1 MKNSK
6 TRSRSKNKGKRKNYS
21 KCSNLYK
28 TTKYVKG
35 RKEKQI
41 RVKKDT
47 NTKNTRTKRIAW
59 NNKREVIYTKH
70 KVMRRCIP
78 CTNVNTEKP
87 RGREKGTGKKMR
99 EKKRRE
105 SGEGKIYMYVLC
117 MQLRGR
123 ESTYRYRRPLST
135 LAENM
140 TVQESTNINSSC
152 KGSRRRE
159 PLVTYMA
166 YVSKLYG
173 KVYVKAYVNVYV
185 SPLWLCNTARKRG
198 NGTKIN
204 KYGAYEIGILS
215 KKSSA
220 AIVPKKV
227 YMRTVSKKCS
237 AATEAEKVYMRK
249 DPQKR
254 CKGNKGKKVHGSVA
268 YENGNKRGR
277 KQKRFKGQKG
287 QKVHISA
294 MRTGK
299 KVHISAAYEI
309 GNKRGRKQKR
319 FKGQKGQKVHIS
331 AMRTGKKVHI
341 SAAYEIGN
349 NIVYKQGL
357 NEIIPI
363 TESLMMS
370 SVTPM
375 DTSNVY
381 GGGEGG
387 GREERVGGENEKG
400 KKENREALH
409 AVYNCSVWWVRGS
422 PNMGKV
428 IEYTKF
434 SNSPSR
440 YRE

>member
-70 KVMRRCIP
+70 KVMRKCIP
-78 CTNVNTEKP
+78 CTHVNNEKP

-123 ESTYRYRRPLST
+123 ESTYRNRRPLST

-227 YMRTVSKKCS
+227 YMRTELKKMLC
-237 AATEAEKVYMRK
+237 
-249 DPQKR
+249 D
-254 CKGNKGKKVHGSVA
+254 
-268 YENGNKRGR
+268 
-277 KQKRFKGQKG
+277 
-287 QKVHISA
+287 
-294 MRTGK
+294 
-299 KVHISAAYEI
+299 
-309 GNKRGRKQKR
+309 
-319 FKGQKGQKVHIS
+319 
-331 AMRTGKKVHI
+331 
-341 SAAYEIGN
+341 
-349 NIVYKQGL
+349 
-357 NEIIPI
+357 
-363 TESLMMS
+363 
-370 SVTPM
+370 
-375 DTSNVY
+375 D
-381 GGGEGG
+381 
-387 GREERVGGENEKG
+387 
-400 KKENREALH
+400 
-409 AVYNCSVWWVRGS
+409 
-422 PNMGKV
+422 
-428 IEYTKF
+428 
-434 SNSPSR
+434 
-440 YRE
+440 